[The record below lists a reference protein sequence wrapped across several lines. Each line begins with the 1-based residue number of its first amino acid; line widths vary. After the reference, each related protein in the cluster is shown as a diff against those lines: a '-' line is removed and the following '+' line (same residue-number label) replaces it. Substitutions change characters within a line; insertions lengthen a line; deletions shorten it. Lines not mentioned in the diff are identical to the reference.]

1 MAAVTGWQD
10 ARRGDHPMTRILS
23 ALALSTALL
32 LGGCQ
37 NPDGSTNW
45 GNTLLLGAGL
55 GAAAGLVAGAASDR
69 PNHHY
74 AQGYGRR
81 GYGPGYG
88 RGRYRGW

>member
-1 MAAVTGWQD
+1 
-10 ARRGDHPMTRILS
+10 MTRILS

-37 NPDGSTNW
+37 NLDGSTNW

-55 GAAAGLVAGAASDR
+55 GAAAGLVAGAATDR
-69 PNHHY
+69 PNHH
-74 AQGYGRR
+74 AHGYGRR

-88 RGRYRGW
+88 HGRYRGW